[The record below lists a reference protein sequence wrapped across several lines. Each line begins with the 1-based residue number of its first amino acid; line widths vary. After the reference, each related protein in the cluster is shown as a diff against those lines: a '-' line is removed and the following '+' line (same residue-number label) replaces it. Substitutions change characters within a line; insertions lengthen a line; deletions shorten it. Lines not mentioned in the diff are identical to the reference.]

1 MTAGGTVPG
10 TTDRDAVKPQPA
22 RSFVHYRCGV
32 QAFAMR
38 SEWIAE
44 HNDRLAADL
53 EKRLAARE
61 LRASGGI
68 KLAHGDSV
76 AHD

>member
-1 MTAGGTVPG
+1 
-10 TTDRDAVKPQPA
+10 
-22 RSFVHYRCGV
+22 
-32 QAFAMR
+32 MR
-38 SEWIAE
+38 SERIAE

-68 KLAHGDSV
+68 KQAHGDSV